1 LEFLE
6 LELKKKG
13 VSTNLNIAPG
23 LPVIKADYNEINRL
37 FTNIIS
43 NAMKYNKT
51 NGSIDIS
58 VSYSG
63 NYLITKISDT
73 GIGMKPD
80 EKEKL
85 FQEFYRVKNDQT
97 RNIPGTGLGL
107 SIVKRIVESYSGK
120 IEVESEFGKGTTFII
135 YLPAKL

>member
-1 LEFLE
+1 
-6 LELKKKG
+6 
-13 VSTNLNIAPG
+13 
-23 LPVIKADYNEINRL
+23 
-37 FTNIIS
+37 
-43 NAMKYNKT
+43 
-51 NGSIDIS
+51 
-58 VSYSG
+58 
-63 NYLITKISDT
+63 
-73 GIGMKPD
+73 MKPD